1 MLAVLPIMAGC
12 WCYRERIPLRFV
24 MRPYPPR
31 GLRLMADGM
40 GRSVSVGLR
49 ARAAVMR
56 GRGDA
61 AKKTGMGWAVN
72 IHELFA
78 GGWEYG

>member
-1 MLAVLPIMAGC
+1 
-12 WCYRERIPLRFV
+12 
-24 MRPYPPR
+24 
-31 GLRLMADGM
+31 MADGM